1 MNYAADS
8 EQCLSRILASVD
20 LSMLSKRDS
29 ATFVSRLEAHFP
41 TLFQRYTIN
50 YSIAQPNH

>member
-29 ATFVSRLEAHFP
+29 ATFVSRLEARTRGYFRELSSFAGP
-41 TLFQRYTIN
+41 SAT
-50 YSIAQPNH
+50 